1 MNININVMD
10 LQADIKWILEELK
23 DVKDPTLI
31 EAFKNMLK
39 YRRKVSESSYEISD
53 EHKEILDQRLADH
66 KANPNSG
73 RSWKEVKSNLQAKH
87 GI

>member
-1 MNININVMD
+1 MNVKMNVMD
-10 LQADIKWILEELK
+10 LQTDIKWILNELK

-39 YRRKVSESSYEISD
+39 YRREAIKSAYQISD
-53 EHKEILDQRLADH
+53 DHKEILDQRLADH
-66 KANPNSG
+66 KANPKSG
-73 RSWKEVKSNLQAKH
+73 RSWNDIKSDLQAKH

>member
-1 MNININVMD
+1 MNINMNVMD
-10 LQADIKWILEELK
+10 LQADIEWILEELK

-53 EHKEILDQRLADH
+53 EHKNILDQRLADH

-73 RSWKEVKSNLQAKH
+73 RSWREVKSDLQSKH
-87 GI
+87 RI

>member
-1 MNININVMD
+1 MNINMNVMD

>member
-1 MNININVMD
+1 MNVKMNVMD

>member
-1 MNININVMD
+1 MNVKMNVMD
-10 LQADIKWILEELK
+10 LQTDIKWILNELK

-31 EAFKNMLK
+31 EAFKNMLQ

-53 EHKEILDQRLADH
+53 EHKDILDQRLSDH

-73 RSWKEVKSNLQAKH
+73 RSWKDIKSDLQAKH

>member
-1 MNININVMD
+1 MNINMNVMD

-53 EHKEILDQRLADH
+53 KHKEILDQRLADH

>member
-1 MNININVMD
+1 MNINMNVMD

-39 YRRKVSESSYEISD
+39 YRRKVSNPDRISIEQYNKELDESI
-53 EHKEILDQRLADH
+53 ADIEAGNYH
-66 KANPNSG
+66 THE
-73 RSWKEVKSNLQAKH
+73 EVKAMMQQWGRK
-87 GI
+87 

>member
-1 MNININVMD
+1 MNIKMNVMD

-31 EAFKNMLK
+31 EAFKNMLQ
-39 YRRKVSESSYEISD
+39 YRRKVSEPSYEVSD
-53 EHKEILDQRLADH
+53 DHKKILDQRLADH

-73 RSWKEVKSNLQAKH
+73 RSWKDIKTDLQAKH